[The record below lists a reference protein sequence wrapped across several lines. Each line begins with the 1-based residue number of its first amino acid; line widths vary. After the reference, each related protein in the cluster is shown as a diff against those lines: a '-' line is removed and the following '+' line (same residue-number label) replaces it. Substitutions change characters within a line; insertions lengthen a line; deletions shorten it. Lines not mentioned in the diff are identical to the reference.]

1 MQEKVNTSGRF
12 FTLLRIKL
20 HPCAVTPVCLQ
31 EGTSTC
37 RHGFLPV
44 GLHILSL
51 EKDDVESLQ
60 IWQGLRGD
68 DKSMAALKTLK
79 QSEAP
84 RPKGRR
90 FPER

>member
-1 MQEKVNTSGRF
+1 
-12 FTLLRIKL
+12 
-20 HPCAVTPVCLQ
+20 
-31 EGTSTC
+31 
-37 RHGFLPV
+37 
-44 GLHILSL
+44 LSL

-60 IWQGLRGD
+60 IWQGLRRD

-90 FPER
+90 FQER